1 VIQEIGATQGG
12 KGGIVGFEQVLI
24 EGVHVA
30 PQGEGFSHAGVSSEK
45 QEAAPPFDIIEP
57 SHGFL
62 EGLRLEDI
70 LGLEIFIKRKPF
82 ETKPSEQVFHG
93 RTSPL

>member
-1 VIQEIGATQGG
+1 VVQQIRPAQGG
-12 KGGIVGFEQVLI
+12 EGGIVRFEKILI

-30 PQGEGFSHAGVSSEK
+30 PEGEGFSHAGISGQK
-45 QEAAPPFDIIEP
+45 QDTAPPFDIIEP

-62 EGLRLEDI
+62 EGFRLEDI
-70 LGLEIFIKRKPF
+70 LSLEILIKRKPF
-82 ETKPSEQVFHG
+82 ETKPSQQVFHG